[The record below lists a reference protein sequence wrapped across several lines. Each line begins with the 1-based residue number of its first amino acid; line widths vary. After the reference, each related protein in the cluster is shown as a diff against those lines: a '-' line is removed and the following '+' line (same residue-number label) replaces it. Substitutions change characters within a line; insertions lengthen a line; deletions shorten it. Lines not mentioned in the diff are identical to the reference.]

1 MSTSKSDMG
10 KRRWINRL
18 TLADRRAR
26 AWDDA
31 LNWGTTPED
40 RALHYPCDDHVRAP
54 HKNYYRAIDVDA
66 PPEIVYRWLCQLHIA
81 PYSYDYID
89 NYCRR
94 SPRRLIPGADDL
106 ELGQRWFVK
115 IFELVDFEPGRQL
128 TMRIARARWFW
139 GPDVGCTY
147 LLVPRGLGGC
157 RLAVNVVTH
166 ANPGIFAELRRKTYP
181 YAELF
186 MMKKQLRTFK
196 KLAEKEAR
204 ERGLTAAAGDGR
216 EVPATLP

>member
-1 MSTSKSDMG
+1 MSTSESGKG
-10 KRRWINRL
+10 KRRWIDRL
-18 TLADRRAR
+18 TLADWRAR

-31 LNWGTTPED
+31 LNWGSTPED
-40 RALHYPCDDHVRAP
+40 RAIDYPCDRYVRGP
-54 HKNYYRAIDVDA
+54 QKNYYRAIDVDA
-66 PPEIVYRWLCQLHIA
+66 PPEVVYRWLCQLHLA

-106 ELGQRWFVK
+106 EVGQRWFLK
-115 IFELVDFEPGRQL
+115 IFELAEFEPGRQL
-128 TMRIARARWFW
+128 TMRIGRARWFW

-147 LLVPRGLGGC
+147 MCLPRGPGRC
-157 RLAVNVVTH
+157 RVAVDVVTY
-166 ANPGIFAELRRKTYP
+166 AKPGRYAEFRRKTYP

-204 ERGLTAAAGDGR
+204 ERGLTAVAGGGR
-216 EVPATLP
+216 EVAATAP